1 MATRGRPRSF
11 DRTAALGRATELF
24 WERGYEGTSL
34 SDLTA
39 AMGIAP
45 PSLYAAFGSKEAL
58 FREAV
63 GFYNATY
70 GAVPQQALA
79 GGRTARESVEGLL
92 RHNAVAYV
100 TPGQPTG
107 CLVLLA
113 ASTGAA
119 ENDGIRRFM
128 ARCRAEDVAAI
139 RRRIDR
145 GVTNGDVPP
154 GTDTAALARFV
165 AAVLHGMSAQA
176 RDGADRAVLD
186 AVVTCALAAWEATVS
201 SCARRTPPEPV
212 PDAR

>member
-1 MATRGRPRSF
+1 MATRGRPRTF
-11 DRTAALGRATELF
+11 DRTVALDRATELF

-34 SDLTA
+34 NDLTD
-39 AMGIAP
+39 AMGISP

-70 GAVPQQALA
+70 GAVPQQALE

-100 TPGQPTG
+100 APGHPTG
-107 CLVLLA
+107 CLVLLVA
-113 ASTGAA
+113 GTGAS
-119 ENDGIRRFM
+119 ENDEVRRFM

-145 GVTNGDVPP
+145 GVAGGDVPP
-154 GTDTAALARFV
+154 GTDTAALSHFV

-176 RDGADRAVLD
+176 RDGADRATLD
-186 AVVTCALAAWEATVS
+186 AVVTYALAAWDARVS
-201 SCARRTPPEPV
+201 S
-212 PDAR
+212 